1 MGPVETVRAAADHLK
16 LLFLQLQPEPGGLD
30 TLPGPSRIVTT
41 PTEMAA
47 LGAGVLACLL
57 LLLFIYRRKF
67 YVLYWTCSWTL
78 ISASLLLAGR
88 AFGDE
93 LTAGLMLGLSHLL
106 SIAASLLLAVSAL
119 RFRRTFELSPKLL
132 FVVLPL
138 VVWFVLAP
146 LALGRGSVFV
156 PGHLVAA
163 ITFGLSGAA
172 FLTLARQFRMVGA
185 TFICGSVIGLA
196 ISNLWI
202 AIHVLRTPLLNEVP
216 IEALTIN
223 ATLYF
228 LEALGMHLL
237 VAEDMTYEL
246 RVANRQLS
254 AAQAELQALAVSDD
268 LTGCYNRRFFHQ
280 IIGRELKR
288 HQRYGLP
295 LSLLFIDIDHFK
307 SINDRLGHETGDQVI
322 QLVAD
327 LLLSR
332 VRDVDYVFR
341 WGGDEF
347 LVLLSCNLEHA
358 RRKASEI
365 KSECRRLTGQMG
377 TLGTVS
383 LSIGCGEAA
392 ADLEDPFALVQ
403 AADDEMYRDK
413 VGRRTLSQV

>member
-1 MGPVETVRAAADHLK
+1 
-16 LLFLQLQPEPGGLD
+16 
-30 TLPGPSRIVTT
+30 
-41 PTEMAA
+41 
-47 LGAGVLACLL
+47 
-57 LLLFIYRRKF
+57 
-67 YVLYWTCSWTL
+67 
-78 ISASLLLAGR
+78 
-88 AFGDE
+88 
-93 LTAGLMLGLSHLL
+93 
-106 SIAASLLLAVSAL
+106 
-119 RFRRTFELSPKLL
+119 
-132 FVVLPL
+132 
-138 VVWFVLAP
+138 
-146 LALGRGSVFV
+146 
-156 PGHLVAA
+156 
-163 ITFGLSGAA
+163 
-172 FLTLARQFRMVGA
+172 MVGA
-185 TFICGSVIGLA
+185 TLIGGSLIGLA

-202 AIHVLRTPLLNEVP
+202 GIHVLGSPLLNEVP

-254 AAQAELQALAVSDD
+254 AAQSELQALAVSDD

-307 SINDRLGHETGDQVI
+307 AINDRLGHDTGDQVI

-347 LVLLSCNLEHA
+347 VVLLSCNLEHA

-365 KSECRRLTGQMG
+365 KSECRRLTEQMG
-377 TLGTVS
+377 ALGRIT

-413 VGRRTLSQV
+413 IGSRTLSKV

>member
-1 MGPVETVRAAADHLK
+1 MRLVETVRSAADQIG
-16 LLFLQLQPEPGGLD
+16 LLFQLQRGPVGLD
-30 TLPGPSRIVTT
+30 PFPGPARIVTT
-41 PTEMAA
+41 PTDMAA

-57 LLLFIYRRKF
+57 LLLFLYRRKT
-67 YVLYWTCSWTL
+67 YTLYWTCSWTL

-106 SIAASLLLAVSAL
+106 SIAASLLMAVSAL
-119 RFRRTFELSPKLL
+119 RFRRAFYLSPKLL
-132 FVVLPL
+132 FAVLPL

-146 LALGRGSVFV
+146 LALGRRSVFV
-156 PGHLVAA
+156 PGHLVSAV
-163 ITFGLSGAA
+163 TLGLAGAA
-172 FLTLARQFRMVGA
+172 FLTLVRQFRMVGA
-185 TFICGSVIGLA
+185 TLIGGSLIGLA

-202 AIHVLRTPLLNEVP
+202 GIHVLGSPLLNEVP

-254 AAQAELQALAVSDD
+254 AAQSELQALAVSDD

-307 SINDRLGHETGDQVI
+307 AINDRLGHDTGDQVI

-347 LVLLSCNLEHA
+347 VVLLSCNLEHA

-365 KSECRRLTGQMG
+365 KSECRRLTEQMG
-377 TLGTVS
+377 ALGRIT

-413 VGRRTLSQV
+413 IGSRTLSKV

>member
-1 MGPVETVRAAADHLK
+1 MGPVEALRAAADQVG
-16 LLFLQLQPEPGGLD
+16 LLFFQVQDQPVGLD
-30 TLPGPSRIVTT
+30 AFAGPSRIVTT
-41 PTEMAA
+41 PSDMAA

-57 LLLFIYRRKF
+57 LLLFIYRRNL

-93 LTAGLMLGLSHLL
+93 LTAGLVLGVSHLL
-106 SIAASLLLAVSAL
+106 AIAASLLMAVSAL
-119 RFRRTFELSPKLL
+119 RFRRTFPLTPRLL
-132 FVVLPL
+132 FAVLPL

-156 PGHLVAA
+156 PGHLVVAV
-163 ITFGLSGAA
+163 TLGLAGAA
-172 FLTLARQFRMVGA
+172 FLTVVRQFRMVGA
-185 TFICGSVIGLA
+185 TLIGGSLLGLA
-196 ISNLWI
+196 VSNLWI
-202 AIHVLRTPLLNEVP
+202 GIHALRAPLLNEVP

-223 ATLYF
+223 AILYF
-228 LEALGMHLL
+228 LQALGMHLL

-254 AAQAELQALAVSDD
+254 AAQAELHALAISDD
-268 LTGCYNRRFFHQ
+268 LTGCYNRRYFHQ

-307 SINDRLGHETGDQVI
+307 DINDRLGHETGDQVI

-377 TLGTVS
+377 ALGGVT

-403 AADDEMYRDK
+403 AADEEMYRDK
-413 VGRRTLSQV
+413 IGRRTLSQV